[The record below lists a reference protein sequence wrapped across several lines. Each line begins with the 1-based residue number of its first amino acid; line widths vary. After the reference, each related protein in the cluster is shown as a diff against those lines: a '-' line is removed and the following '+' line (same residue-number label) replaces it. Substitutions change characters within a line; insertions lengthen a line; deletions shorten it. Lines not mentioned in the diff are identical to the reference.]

1 MVFSID
7 LRRIERQSYRVI
19 RQDGLSDICGG
30 LMLGIMAVFFIDF
43 RYAGALILGCAM
55 QTIVLPI
62 CRRKITYPR
71 VGYVRF
77 PGRTD
82 KVTLIV
88 WDILV
93 PLLVISLIVCV
104 GVWAKALLPVCL
116 GVFLALLALA
126 GARVTRYVLD
136 YLLVGLFV
144 ASGITGQLPIWLG
157 CEPTAAAA
165 FQLWS
170 LSGVLIGVGF
180 VQLIRFLH
188 KHPKPAMEI
197 TCDHEN

>member
-7 LRRIERQSYRVI
+7 MRRIERQSVRVI

-71 VGYVRF
+71 VGYVKF
-77 PGRTD
+77 PGRAD

-93 PLLVISLIVCV
+93 PLLVIGLIVCV
-104 GVWAKALLPVCL
+104 GIWARRLLPACL
-116 GVFLALLALA
+116 GIFLALLALA

-144 ASGITGQLPIWLG
+144 ASGITGQLLIWSG
-157 CEPTAAAA
+157 CEPTVATA
-165 FQLWS
+165 FQLWG
-170 LSGVLIGVGF
+170 LSGVLIGVGL

-188 KHPKPAMEI
+188 KHPEPAIEV
-197 TCDHEN
+197 TYDHEN